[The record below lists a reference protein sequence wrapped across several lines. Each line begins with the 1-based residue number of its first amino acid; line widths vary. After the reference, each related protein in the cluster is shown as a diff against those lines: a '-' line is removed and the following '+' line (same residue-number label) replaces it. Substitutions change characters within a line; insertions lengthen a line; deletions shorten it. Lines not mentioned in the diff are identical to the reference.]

1 MKIMRKNVNIVSFFV
16 GGLLLLSGCYDDKG
30 SYDYHDINE
39 ISIELPTSVSV
50 RLSKEKPVVAVIEPK
65 LSQTLAEEESNLTY
79 RWEEKLKKTGALDE
93 WIECGQE
100 KTCELVFQPT
110 DVNIRTVRLV
120 VTDHRKDGS
129 EWYQE
134 MTVKPIV
141 PYSRSWFVLQQ
152 VDGKSVLGVVD
163 GEGNGGGVVR
173 DAYKSDMKQDLPIEG
188 TPKFLLTDWSYG
200 TWDEYYTRQQPVI
213 FVGTDRDVHLMNAV
227 SFEQI
232 YTYQEMLHI
241 KEVTGDNNF
250 SPDWLVSFTSSRL
263 GEIVSD
269 NGKLYA
275 AAADGLSVYY
285 PLVWEDGHEE
295 SCNVTKIASM
305 TTYGFIFYD
314 EQNHRFLRC
323 KQYYNE
329 GDSDYNYY
337 FRKGREQYFFPAK
350 VIRNIVEIGA
360 NPYAGNAFDPNDL
373 GNDKIMIDM
382 NRVDMNV
389 LATLFSTSDHKLH
402 VYDFDGSGFGASS
415 TAARCAGKY
424 TFDVPG
430 GMNVDEM
437 SIATSYAFGKMLFIA
452 GGNKIYKVD
461 LNRTVPRV
469 TLLYEHENAFAK
481 ITGLKFR
488 NSNTDW
494 GYRNDEGNWEWIG
507 APYRLGI
514 SLDYGGNEGGILEL
528 KLASTGEVER
538 DSEVFEYKGF
548 GKIID
553 FGYSVKL

>member
-1 MKIMRKNVNIVSFFV
+1 MKIMKKNVNIVSFFL

-50 RLSKEKPVVAVIEPK
+50 RLNKEKPVVAVIEPK

-93 WIECGQE
+93 WVECGLE

-110 DVNIRTVRLV
+110 DVNTRTVRLV

-152 VDGKSVLGVVD
+152 VDGRSVLGVVD
-163 GEGNGGGVVR
+163 GEGNGGVVIR
-173 DAYKSDMKQDLPIEG
+173 DAYKSDMKQDLPVEG

-200 TWDEYYTRQQPVI
+200 TWDEYYVRKRPVI

-227 SFEQI
+227 SFEQL

-250 SPDWLVSFTSSRL
+250 SPDWLISFTSSRL
-263 GEIVSD
+263 GEVVSD

-295 SCNVTKIASM
+295 SCNATKIASLS
-305 TTYGFIFYD
+305 TYGFIFYD

-337 FRKGREQYFFPAK
+337 FRKGYGQFFFPSK
-350 VIRNIVEIGA
+350 VIRNIVEIGE
-360 NPYAGNAFDPNDL
+360 NPNAGNAFDPN
-373 GNDKIMIDM
+373 GIGSDKIMIDI
-382 NRVDMNV
+382 NRVYMNV
-389 LATLFSTSDHKLH
+389 LATLFSTSDHKFH
-402 VYDFDGSGFGASS
+402 VYDFDENGFKSGS
-415 TAARCAGKY
+415 TVARCGGEY

-430 GMNVDEM
+430 GVNVDEM
-437 SIATSYAFGKMLFIA
+437 SITASYAFGKMLFVA

-461 LNRTVPRV
+461 LNRTMPRV
-469 TLLYEHENAFAK
+469 TLLYEHENASVK

-488 NSNTDW
+488 NPNTDW
-494 GYRNDEGNWEWIG
+494 GYNNDEGNWEWLG